1 VSTAYKIATRITRVE
16 SKRLLL
22 RGRIVNGETVF
33 DYQDLGWFVS
43 FDGSHESLWL
53 GPEEP
58 DLTAGQEVNLRIEP
72 RGSEI
77 QD

>member
-33 DYQDLGWFVS
+33 DYQDLG
-43 FDGSHESLWL
+43 
-53 GPEEP
+53 
-58 DLTAGQEVNLRIEP
+58 
-72 RGSEI
+72 
-77 QD
+77 